1 MIDKYI
7 ISLDL
12 DGTLLN
18 DNKNISLYT
27 LNVLK
32 KCQKLGSKIMINTSR
47 SYLRTLEISE
57 MIKADFIS
65 CFNGNY
71 ICTKDKTYY
80 SNNFEYELCKEIIDI
95 IIYNKINAIIECIDG
110 TYRNRLKNYKFI
122 HSDYFDFKKL
132 KIDSCFKILVTNKK
146 DINYFKEL
154 IAKNN
159 LVAEYDS
166 INKLY
171 RILPPF
177 SDKLNAV
184 KYISNLLGDKY
195 KTISFGDDISDL
207 NTLKFSDIGIKMKN
221 AHDSL
226 DKIKF
231 VTDSNNQDGV
241 SKFLS
246 NMFNLDM
253 KTNYDNVK
261 LLDCTLRDG
270 GHLNNSNFG
279 YKNIINIIENLV
291 ASKIDIIELGFLED
305 CDYDKNIA
313 RFNQVCEAEELLLN
327 IDCLDTTF
335 ALLMQVDKFDINK
348 LDDCSGKI
356 KMIRVSFH
364 KELLNKAIEY
374 CHIVKQKGY
383 ICSLN
388 PINFS
393 GYSNY
398 EVIKLL
404 KIVNETNIDYFTIVD
419 TFGILNNNSF
429 SNKLSLINKLLR
441 DDINLGLHLHD
452 NLSSSFST
460 AQILMKEN
468 SRYGKTIIDCSL
480 SGMGRAPGNLK
491 TELIMYYLNKF
502 KNSYEMK
509 YVYELIENII
519 CKFKKEYDW
528 TLDFSYSI
536 SAFEQVH
543 RTYAEFLKNKNLN
556 YEDVEK
562 IIKDIQDKNKDR
574 FNEEVISNIY
584 NKMEDKHVFR

>member
-7 ISLDL
+7 ISIDL

-18 DNKNISLYT
+18 DNKNISAYT

-71 ICTKDKTYY
+71 ICAKDKTYY
-80 SNNFEYELCKEIIDI
+80 SNSFKDDFCKELINI
-95 IIYNKINAIIECIDG
+95 IIYNKINVILECING
-110 TYRNRLKNYKFI
+110 TYRNRLKDYKFM

-154 IAKNN
+154 ITNNN

-184 KYISNLLGDKY
+184 KYISKLLGNKY

-207 NTLKFSDIGIKMKN
+207 NTLKFSDIGIKMEN
-221 AHDSL
+221 AHESL
-226 DKIKF
+226 AEIRF
-231 VTDSNNQDGV
+231 LTYSNNQDGV
-241 SKFLS
+241 AKFLS

-270 GHLNNSNFG
+270 GHLNKSNFG
-279 YKNIINIIENLV
+279 YDNIIAIIKNLV
-291 ASKIDIIELGFLED
+291 KSKIDIIELGFLED
-305 CDYDKNIA
+305 CLYDKNIA
-313 RFNQVCEAEELLLN
+313 RFNKVCEANNLLSS
-327 IDCLDTTF
+327 IDSDSTF
-335 ALLMQVDKFDINK
+335 ALLMQVDKFDIGK
-348 LDDCSGKI
+348 LDKCCGKI

-364 KELLNKAIEY
+364 KNLLTKAIEY

-398 EVIKLL
+398 EVVELL
-404 KIVNETNIDYFTIVD
+404 KIVNETSIDYFTVVD

-468 SRYGKTIIDCSL
+468 SRYCETIIDCSL
-480 SGMGRAPGNLK
+480 AGMGRAPGNLK
-491 TELIMYYLNKF
+491 TELIMYYLNLF
-502 KNSYEMK
+502 KNNYEIK
-509 YVYELIENII
+509 YVYKLLESVIR
-519 CKFKKEYDW
+519 KFKEEYDW
-528 TLDFSYSI
+528 SQDFSYSI
-536 SAFEQVH
+536 SAFEKVH
-543 RTYAEFLKNKNLN
+543 RTYAEFLKNKNIN
-556 YEDVEK
+556 YQAIEK
-562 IIKDIQDKNKDR
+562 IIKAIPDESKDR
-574 FNEEVISNIY
+574 FNEEVINSIY
-584 NKMEDKHVFR
+584 NKMEDTHVFR

>member
-18 DNKNISLYT
+18 DDKKISTYT

-71 ICTKDKTYY
+71 ICAKDKTYY
-80 SNNFEYELCKEIIDI
+80 SNSFEYELCKEVIDI
-95 IIYNKINAIIECIDG
+95 IIYNKINVILECIDG
-110 TYRNRLKNYKFI
+110 TYRNRVKNYKFM
-122 HSDYFDFKKL
+122 HSDYFDLKKL

-146 DINYFKEL
+146 DINYFKKL
-154 IAKNN
+154 IADNN

-184 KYISNLLGDKY
+184 KYISKILGNKY
-195 KTISFGDDISDL
+195 KTMAFGDDISDL
-207 NTLKFSDIGIKMKN
+207 NTLKFSNIGIKMEN
-221 AHDSL
+221 AHESL
-226 DKIKF
+226 AEIRF
-231 VTDSNNQDGV
+231 LTYSNNQDGV
-241 SKFLS
+241 AKFLS

-270 GHLNNSNFG
+270 GHLNSSNFG
-279 YKNIINIIENLV
+279 YDNIIAIIKNLV
-291 ASKIDIIELGFLED
+291 KSKIDIIEVGFLED
-305 CDYDKNIA
+305 CLYDKNVA
-313 RFNQVCEAEELLLN
+313 RFNKVSEANNLLSS
-327 IDCLDTTF
+327 IASDSTF

-348 LDDCSGKI
+348 LDNCSGKI

-364 KELLNKAIEY
+364 KDLLNKAIEY
-374 CHIVKQKGY
+374 CHIVKMKGY

-398 EVIKLL
+398 EVVELL
-404 KIVNETNIDYFTIVD
+404 KIVNETGIDYFTVVD

-468 SRYGKTIIDCSL
+468 SRYCETIIDCSL
-480 SGMGRAPGNLK
+480 AGMGRAPGNLK
-491 TELIMYYLNKF
+491 TELIMYYLNLF
-502 KNSYEMK
+502 KNNYEIK
-509 YVYELIENII
+509 YVYKLLESVIR
-519 CKFKKEYDW
+519 KFKEEYDW
-528 TLDFSYSI
+528 SQDFSYSI
-536 SAFEQVH
+536 SAFEKVH
-543 RTYAEFLKNKNLN
+543 RTYAEFLKNKNTN
-556 YEDVEK
+556 YQDIEK
-562 IIKDIQDKNKDR
+562 IIKAIPDQNKDR
-574 FNEEVISNIY
+574 FNEEVINSIY
-584 NKMEDKHVFR
+584 NKMEDTHVFR